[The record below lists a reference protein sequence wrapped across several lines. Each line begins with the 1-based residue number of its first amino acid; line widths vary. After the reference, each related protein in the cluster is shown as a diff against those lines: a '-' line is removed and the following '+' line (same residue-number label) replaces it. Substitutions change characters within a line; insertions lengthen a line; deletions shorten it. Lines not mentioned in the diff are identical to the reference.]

1 MRPGA
6 IAAHFFEVLHPLRM
20 ARPSHELS
28 FQRGVVYGLFFCV
41 IAFDL
46 HMQPPARI
54 STCTFV
60 LVKEGFLVQKYKY

>member
-20 ARPSHELS
+20 ARPSNELS
-28 FQRGVVYGLFFCV
+28 SQRGVVYGFFFCV

-46 HMQPPARI
+46 HMQVAARI
-54 STCTFV
+54 SNCTFV
-60 LVKEGFLVQKYKY
+60 LVKQAFLVQKYKY